1 MVFPPPPTSAI
12 DWNDLGFKVREV
24 NGHVSSTYNKTTGQ
38 WSAPVFIRDPYL
50 RLHGMSPALNYG
62 QQCYEGLKALRNPDD
77 KSIHIFRPSEN
88 ARRMQHS
95 ASFVAMPPVPEA
107 LFLESV
113 HMAVARNAEFVPPSA
128 SGASMYIRPLLFG
141 SSAQLGLSPP
151 EEYTFVVYVLPV
163 GVYHGIHTVDCLVLE
178 DFDRAAPAGTGSAKI
193 GGNYAPVLI
202 HSEAARQAGYGIT
215 LHLDSKTRTHIDEF
229 STSGFLAIQYPPA
242 GSGAEV
248 KTKLLVADS
257 NSVIKSIT
265 SRSVQQIAKDMGWE
279 VEVRPI
285 RFEECEGFDEV
296 MAAGTA
302 AALVPIKSITK
313 KSTDTK
319 IVYKYGDENPEGVMK
334 LLAALKGI
342 QAGTCEDTH
351 SWREEVK
358 EPAPLIETEANT
370 PSNLTAVNAL

>member
-1 MVFPPPPTSAI
+1 MVFPPPPLDTI
-12 DWNDLGFKVREV
+12 DWNNVGFKVREV
-24 NGHVSSTYNKTTGQ
+24 NGHVSSTYSKTTGQ
-38 WSAPVFIRDPYL
+38 WTAPEFVRDPYL
-50 RLHGMSPALNYG
+50 RIHGMAPALNYG

-77 KSIHIFRPSEN
+77 RSIHIFRPAEN
-88 ARRMQHS
+88 AKRMQHS
-95 ASFVAMPPVPEA
+95 ASFVAMPAVPEK
-107 LFLESV
+107 LFLECV
-113 HMAVARNAEFVPPSA
+113 HLAVARNAEYVPPSA

-141 SSAQLGLSPP
+141 SSAQLGLAPP
-151 EEYTFVVYVLPV
+151 EEYTFLVYVLPV
-163 GVYHGIHTVDCLVLE
+163 GVYHGVHTVDCLVLE

-229 STSGFLAIQYPPA
+229 STSGFLAIKYA
-242 GSGAEV
+242 AEGSAE

-265 SRSVQQIAKDMGWE
+265 SRSVQQIARDFGWD

-285 RFEECEGFDEV
+285 RFEECASFDEV

-313 KSTDTK
+313 KSTNTK
-319 IVYKYGDENPEGVMK
+319 IEYKYGDENPEGVMK

-342 QAGTCEDTH
+342 QAGLQEDKH
-351 SWREEVK
+351 GWREEVQ
-358 EPAPLIETEANT
+358 EPAPLVETEANAPT
-370 PSNLTAVNAL
+370 NVTAVNAL